1 MEIEKIN
8 IDGFGKFHKYNALTT
23 DKIQV
28 FFGKNEA
35 GKTTI
40 RKFMISML
48 FGLERARGV
57 AAENDDYIRYM
68 PVNGG
73 NYGGSVTIRKGKT
86 FYRII
91 RNFSKEQKN
100 LRMFYEDTME
110 EINLPGTTLQHLRIQ
125 YQ

>member
-48 FGLERARGV
+48 FFLER
-57 AAENDDYIRYM
+57 
-68 PVNGG
+68 
-73 NYGGSVTIRKGKT
+73 
-86 FYRII
+86 
-91 RNFSKEQKN
+91 SK
-100 LRMFYEDTME
+100 
-110 EINLPGTTLQHLRIQ
+110 
-125 YQ
+125 

>member
-73 NYGGSVTIRKGKT
+73 
-86 FYRII
+86 
-91 RNFSKEQKN
+91 
-100 LRMFYEDTME
+100 TME
-110 EINLPGTTLQHLRIQ
+110 VLLRSEKEKLFIGL
-125 YQ
+125 